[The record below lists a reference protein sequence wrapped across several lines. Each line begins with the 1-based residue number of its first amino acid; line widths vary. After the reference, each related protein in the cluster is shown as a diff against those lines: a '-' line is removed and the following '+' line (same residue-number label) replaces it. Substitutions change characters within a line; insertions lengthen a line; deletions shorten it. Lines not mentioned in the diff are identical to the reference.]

1 MPKDKDKH
9 SSIKEKQPSAS
20 RSKRRSDDE
29 ECSQQQ
35 EVVAEVHDSALVP
48 KLKTSRRSDPA
59 SHRDEQQSLSIQSG
73 STTQSSRKGNARVVP
88 SEEMDTISDAPAKN
102 ITNQEQALKVIKDLS
117 PEILRQ
123 FLNSFGAFCNLS
135 EKYINQL
142 RIQPA

>member
-35 EVVAEVHDSALVP
+35 EVVAVINDSAPVS

-59 SHRDEQQSLSIQSG
+59 SHKDDNSQTTFECTYIIFTHRHQVLLHKHHLVKVMLGMSLLRTWIQSL
-73 STTQSSRKGNARVVP
+73 
-88 SEEMDTISDAPAKN
+88 M
-102 ITNQEQALKVIKDLS
+102 LLL
-117 PEILRQ
+117 EI
-123 FLNSFGAFCNLS
+123 
-135 EKYINQL
+135 
-142 RIQPA
+142 